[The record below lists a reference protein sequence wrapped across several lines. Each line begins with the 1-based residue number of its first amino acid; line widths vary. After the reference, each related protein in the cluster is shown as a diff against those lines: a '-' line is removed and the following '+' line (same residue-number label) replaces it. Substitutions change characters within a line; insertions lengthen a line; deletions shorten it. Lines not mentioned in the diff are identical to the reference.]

1 MWWVVC
7 PSSERIL
14 VGEGNLNMFEIMKT
28 LREMEFQGFLI
39 DDHVP
44 VMSNDER
51 WNSRSQAFANGQMTA
66 MLEILNSS

>member
-1 MWWVVC
+1 
-7 PSSERIL
+7 
-14 VGEGNLNMFEIMKT
+14 MKT